1 MTFNDEKLK
10 KALEQ
15 GIITQDIYDKL
26 IMFEND
32 NKDFIDT
39 EDSSKSKFFKINLE
53 SLLLYIAS
61 MIIFG
66 GMSLLM
72 WLIID
77 STGYSTI
84 LITAIIYSAVFWFSG
99 EYMWKNSNKI
109 PAGIFYL
116 FTILAF
122 ALCVTVITKMTGFYP
137 KFSSGASFELQKP
150 ALTLISILSLV
161 FSGVLMRIR
170 SNFFST
176 IPLLIGTFFLC
187 NIHCESIFRFTN
199 GHTIALSIYF
209 LIVIVFAFLFDRKTK
224 VDHSFWL
231 YLTGV
236 SGLYCS
242 VATLFGEIIKDNNI
256 VFMVIMFVYSLFFF
270 YSSLI
275 FKRKIFLI
283 IGMFGSLGFLV
294 SIELWYLSEINA
306 SDYVIIAAMIMTG
319 ITILFCGLKYK
330 KYMSSLEKFAVENL
344 PAFIKNR
351 IPKNED

>member
-122 ALCVTVITKMTGFYP
+122 ALCVTVITK
-137 KFSSGASFELQKP
+137 
-150 ALTLISILSLV
+150 
-161 FSGVLMRIR
+161 
-170 SNFFST
+170 
-176 IPLLIGTFFLC
+176 
-187 NIHCESIFRFTN
+187 
-199 GHTIALSIYF
+199 
-209 LIVIVFAFLFDRKTK
+209 DRK
-224 VDHSFWL
+224 
-231 YLTGV
+231 
-236 SGLYCS
+236 S
-242 VATLFGEIIKDNNI
+242 V
-256 VFMVIMFVYSLFFF
+256 V
-270 YSSLI
+270 
-275 FKRKIFLI
+275 
-283 IGMFGSLGFLV
+283 
-294 SIELWYLSEINA
+294 
-306 SDYVIIAAMIMTG
+306 
-319 ITILFCGLKYK
+319 
-330 KYMSSLEKFAVENL
+330 
-344 PAFIKNR
+344 
-351 IPKNED
+351 